1 MIEKVLNALKNN
13 RVSSVTGLAQELN
26 TTEERILT
34 CLEYLEQAHYVQ
46 KTIILSND
54 ESSACDLCGKCPK
67 KKKASQINAW
77 SII

>member
-13 RVSSVTGLAQELN
+13 RVTSVIELAQELHTN
-26 TTEERILT
+26 EERVLT
-34 CLEYLEQAHYVQ
+34 CLEYLEKTHYVE
-46 KTIILSND
+46 KTIISSNN
-54 ESSACDLCGKCPK
+54 ESGLCTLCGKCPK

>member
-13 RVSSVTGLAQELN
+13 RVASVFGLAKELH

-34 CLEYLEQAHYVQ
+34 CLEYLEKAHYVE
-46 KTIILSND
+46 KTLISSNN
-54 ESSACDLCGKCPK
+54 ETSTCALCGKCPK